1 MILTIVN
8 SKGGVAKSTT
18 AAALA
23 QAAAYRG
30 RRALAVDLEPQGDL
44 SFCLK
49 ADTSRPGVY
58 EMMNGEAVT
67 IQSTETGPDVIA
79 ASPNI
84 TTLTSS
90 RGSARRLLA
99 ALEPIKGRYDLI
111 VIDTVPATGELQYNA
126 LMASD
131 GLVIPVT
138 HERGALGGLYMM
150 IETARRINPS
160 SIAHGGAFIARY
172 SPRSNV
178 ARHMVQTIQETC
190 EALQVPYMGF
200 VREGKDVQEA
210 YTIQENLFDYLPRSK
225 PAADYLALYD
235 RLMEGRPDE

>member
-1 MILTIVN
+1 MILTVVN

-49 ADTSRPGVY
+49 ADTGRPGVY
-58 EMMNGEAVT
+58 EMMNGEPAT

-84 TTLTSS
+84 TTFTSS

-99 ALEPIKGRYDLI
+99 ALEPIMGRYDLI

-131 GLVIPVT
+131 SLLIPVT

-150 IETARRINPS
+150 IDTARRINPAL
-160 SIAHGGAFIARY
+160 IDRGGAFIARY
-172 SPRSNV
+172 NPRANV
-178 ARHMVQTIQETC
+178 ARHMVQTIQEKC
-190 EALQVPYMGF
+190 EALHVPFMGY

-210 YTIQENLFDYLPRSK
+210 YTLQENLFSYLPRSK
-225 PAADYLALYD
+225 PALDYLELYD
-235 RLMEGRPDE
+235 RLTEGSAH

>member
-1 MILTIVN
+1 MILTVVN

-30 RRALAVDLEPQGDL
+30 RRALAVDLEPQGSL
-44 SFCLK
+44 SFHLK
-49 ADTSRPGVY
+49 ADTGRPGVY
-58 EMMNGEAVT
+58 EMMNGEPAT
-67 IQSTETGPDVIA
+67 IQTTETGPDVIA

-84 TTLTSS
+84 TTFTSS

-111 VIDTVPATGELQYNA
+111 VIDTVPTAGELQYNA

-131 GLVIPVT
+131 GLLMPVT
-138 HERGALGGLYMM
+138 HDIDSLQGLYMM
-150 IETARRINPS
+150 IDTARRINPA
-160 SIAHGGAFIARY
+160 SIDRGGVFIARY
-172 SPRSNV
+172 SPRANV
-178 ARHMVQTIQETC
+178 ARHMVDTIKQRC
-190 EALQVPYMGF
+190 EALHVPFMGY

-210 YTIQENLFDYLPRSK
+210 HTFQQSLFDYLPHSK
-225 PAADYLALYD
+225 PAADYLTLYD
-235 RLMEGRPDE
+235 RLMEGRANE